1 MKKFQKRIQD
11 FTCEVCGQKVKGSG
25 YTNHCPNCLWSKHT
39 DIFPGDRAEKCQG
52 LMEPKYAIYQKSR
65 WRIIHQCQK
74 CGALKICNASP
85 TDNPDLLVKL
95 STRPI
100 PQSVLQKISP

>member
-1 MKKFQKRIQD
+1 MKKFQKKIED
-11 FTCEVCGQKVKGSG
+11 FTCEVCSQKVKGSG

-39 DIFPGDRAEKCQG
+39 DIFPGDRVEKCQG
-52 LMEPKYAIYQKSR
+52 LMEPKYTIYQKFR

-74 CGALKICNASP
+74 CGALRICDVFPS
-85 TDNPDLLVKL
+85 DNPDLLVKL

-100 PQSVLQKISP
+100 SRSILKRLCL